1 MPRAII
7 LYEIDPSFG
16 PNVIAEYYL
25 KQEDKLSPTILK
37 EFSEK
42 HDKKQL
48 LDITIRE
55 GDNRY
60 FSKKVT
66 SESLEKQNL
75 YLSFILQE
83 GEDIVSVKSI
93 FNNVEETV
101 IQNYTNDKSKMTQIL
116 NNAINTILSLME
128 KLQEPKI
135 IKETINDRTKKMLD
149 DGKLSEARE
158 LIDLGEDIPEKLA
171 VEVKIAEDL
180 LKQEFYRKAKK
191 NFLKAAELAE
201 MIQEEEIATFLLN
214 KGEQVGLFPDL
225 IKERENLKKE
235 IEKVVASLQINQSDI
250 YDTFI
255 EPIERLIDISL
266 TFEEHELVDILIKLK
281 NNTQRASKLAKELVN
296 IDESIR
302 DLLKKI

>member
-25 KQEDKLSPTILK
+25 KHGDKLSPNILK
-37 EFSEK
+37 DFSEG

-48 LDITIRE
+48 LEITKWE

-60 FSKKVT
+60 FSKKIT
-66 SESLEKQNL
+66 SESLEKENL

-83 GEDIVSVKSI
+83 EEDLVSVKSL
-93 FNNVEETV
+93 FTNVEE
-101 IQNYTNDKSKMTQIL
+101 IISQNYTDDKNKMTQIL
-116 NNAINTILSLME
+116 NNAINSILSLME
-128 KLQEPKI
+128 KLKEPKI

-158 LIDLGEDIPEKLA
+158 LIDLGEEIPEKLA
-171 VEVKIAEDL
+171 AEVKIAEDL
-180 LKQEFYRKAKK
+180 LNQEFYRKAKK
-191 NFLKAAELAE
+191 NFIKAAELAKL
-201 MIQEEEIATFLLN
+201 IQEEEIASFLLN

-225 IKERENLKKE
+225 LKERETLYKE
-235 IEKVVASLQINQSDI
+235 IEKILINLEVNQFQI
-250 YDTFI
+250 YDNFA

-266 TFEEHELVDILIKLK
+266 TFEEHELVDMLTKLK
-281 NNTQRASKLAKELVN
+281 NYTQRASKLAKELDS
-296 IDESIR
+296 IDKNIR
-302 DLLKKI
+302 DLIKKI